1 MADQMDTC
9 EVYTMYACRMFD
21 MDLMVEN
28 RDVKHDHINH
38 HLGVKIINVHM
49 PANCLDCRLP
59 SCGPCQ
65 QWPPQIH
72 TDTAIHSDT
81 FRWSQGS
88 RQSQYTVSTRAV
100 NDPSRSFTVSELTDS
115 FMDLC

>member
-9 EVYTMYACRMFD
+9 EVYTMYAWRMFD

-38 HLGVKIINVHM
+38 NLGVKIINVHM

-59 SCGPCQ
+59 SCGP
-65 QWPPQIH
+65 WP
-72 TDTAIHSDT
+72 
-81 FRWSQGS
+81 
-88 RQSQYTVSTRAV
+88 VSTVATP
-100 NDPSRSFTVSELTDS
+100 DPYRHRDT
-115 FMDLC
+115 